1 MPRRCRTPAVGPF
14 PAGNPMNVAAA
25 GRTIPAEWGAKWLG
39 DNTSFSLWAPSAT
52 EVVVLGV
59 DGPGH
64 KLDRQ
69 GEGWHAAT
77 VPGFPPGA
85 RYRFL
90 VNGAAVADPASRS
103 QPDGPEGFSEVTD
116 PAAYRWSDSAWHGR
130 PWTETVLYELHVGT
144 FSREGTFAGV
154 IPHLEHLTAL
164 GVTMI
169 ELMPVGSFPGGW
181 GWGYD
186 GVLPFAPNAAYGSP
200 DDLRRL
206 VEACHGHGISV
217 MLDVVYNHFG
227 PHANMLPSYL
237 PEFFTGKHK
246 TPWGEAIAF
255 DGPGARAVREFYVQN
270 ALYWIHDFHMDGLR
284 LDAVQAVHD
293 DSPEHILAEIA
304 RRVRA
309 ADPGRPVRL
318 VLENDNNEA
327 HWLDAARYE
336 AQWNDDFHHAL
347 RVLTTGRRDGY
358 YSDYADDP
366 LRRLGRALT
375 EGFSYQ
381 GEESHHR
388 PGLIRGTPSA
398 HLPPTAFVNF
408 IQNHDQVGNTPFG
421 RRITELAPEPQVRL
435 ATAVT
440 LLSPGIPMLFMGQEW
455 GSARPFDFFCD
466 FPQPLAG
473 LVRDGRRGEFS
484 HLPEFQDVDML
495 AMLADPTA
503 ATTRDGSVLDWES
516 IEHEPH
522 ARWLALHRHLLEVR
536 RRVLLPLLPEIGG
549 SAGSLRTIPAE
560 GGGDGQGVIEARW
573 ALQDGGS
580 LVMAANFCDASADW
594 ALDGSSQL
602 FRLVED
608 TPPGTLGPW
617 DLVLVRQAAAP
628 GEAGS

>member
-1 MPRRCRTPAVGPF
+1 
-14 PAGNPMNVAAA
+14 MNMAAP
-25 GRTIPAEWGAKWLG
+25 GRTAPTEWGARWLG
-39 DNTSFSLWAPSAT
+39 DHTAFSLWAPSAA
-52 EVVVLGV
+52 EVIVLGV

-64 KLDRQ
+64 PMDRQ
-69 GEGWHAAT
+69 EDGWHSASL
-77 VPGFPPGA
+77 PGFPPGA
-85 RYRFL
+85 RYKFL
-90 VNGAAVADPASRS
+90 VDGAAVPDPASRS

-116 PAAYRWSDSAWHGR
+116 PGAYRWSDSAWHGR

-144 FSREGTFAGV
+144 FSREGTFLGV
-154 IPHLEHLTAL
+154 IPHLDHLAAL

-169 ELMPVGSFPGGW
+169 ELMPVGCFPGGW

-200 DDLRRL
+200 DNLRRL

-227 PHANMLPSYL
+227 PHGNMLPGYL
-237 PEFFTGKHK
+237 PEFFTDKHR

-255 DGPGARAVREFYVQN
+255 DGPGAQAVREFYVQN
-270 ALYWIHDFHMDGLR
+270 ALHWITDFHMDGLR
-284 LDAVQAVHD
+284 LDAVQAVKD
-293 DSPEHILAEIA
+293 DSPEHILDEIA
-304 RRVRA
+304 RRVRVA
-309 ADPGRPVRL
+309 HPERTVHL

-327 HWLDAARYE
+327 HYLGGGPRYD

-347 RVLTTGRRDGY
+347 RVLTTGRTDGY

-366 LRRLGRALT
+366 LRRLGCALT

-381 GEESHHR
+381 GEESRHR

-398 HLPPTAFVNF
+398 HLPPAAFVNF

-421 RRITELAPEPQVRL
+421 RRITELAPEAQVRL

-440 LLSPGIPMLFMGQEW
+440 LLAPGIPMLFMGQEW

-484 HLPEFQDVDML
+484 HLPEFQDPDML

-503 ATTRDGSVLDWES
+503 ATTRDGSVLDWDS
-516 IEHEPH
+516 LDQEPH
-522 ARWLALHRHLLEVR
+522 AGWLAFHRHLLEVR
-536 RRVLLPLLPEIGG
+536 RRVVLPLLPEIGG
-549 SAGSLRTIPAE
+549 SAGSLRTAPAASGE
-560 GGGDGQGVIEARW
+560 RGKGVVEASWALRGGGR
-573 ALQDGGS
+573 L
-580 LVMAANFCDASADW
+580 LLAANFAGAAASSGLEA
-594 ALDGSSQL
+594 APPL
-602 FRLVED
+602 FRLVQG
-608 TPPGTLGPW
+608 TPDGTLAPW
-617 DLVLVRQAAAP
+617 DLLLARRP
-628 GEAGS
+628 

>member
-1 MPRRCRTPAVGPF
+1 
-14 PAGNPMNVAAA
+14 MNVAAA

-522 ARWLALHRHLLEVR
+522 ARWLALHRRLLEVR

>member
-1 MPRRCRTPAVGPF
+1 
-14 PAGNPMNVAAA
+14 MNVAPP
-25 GRTIPAEWGAKWLG
+25 GRTVPVEWGAKWLG
-39 DNTSFSLWAPSAT
+39 EGTSFALWAPSAA

-64 KLDRQ
+64 KMDPQRD
-69 GEGWHAAT
+69 GWHAAIL
-77 VPGFPPGA
+77 PDFPPGA
-85 RYRFL
+85 RYKFL
-90 VNGAAVADPASRS
+90 VNGAAVPDPASRS

-116 PAAYRWSDSAWHGR
+116 PGAYRWSDSAWHGR
-130 PWTETVLYELHVGT
+130 PWNETVLYELHVGT
-144 FSREGTFAGV
+144 FSRDGRFAGV
-154 IPHLEHLTAL
+154 IPHLDHLATL

-186 GVLPFAPNAAYGSP
+186 GVLPFAPNAVYGSP

-206 VEACHGHGISV
+206 VEACHAHGISV

-227 PHANMLPSYL
+227 PHGNMLPSYL
-237 PEFFTGKHK
+237 PEFFTDKHT

-255 DGPGARAVREFYVQN
+255 DGPGAQAVREFYIQN
-270 ALYWIHDFHMDGLR
+270 ALYWISDFHLDGLR
-284 LDAVQAVHD
+284 LDAVQAVKD

-309 ADPGRPVRL
+309 ADPGRTVHL

-327 HWLDAARYE
+327 RWLVSGRYE

-366 LRRLGRALT
+366 LQRLGCALT

-381 GEESHHR
+381 GEESRHR
-388 PGLIRGTPSA
+388 PGLLRGTPSA

-421 RRITELAPEPQVRL
+421 RRITELASEAQVRL

-473 LVRDGRRGEFS
+473 LVRDGRRSEFS
-484 HLPEFQDVDML
+484 HLPEFQDADML

-503 ATTRDGSVLDWES
+503 ATTRDGSVLDWEAVGQ
-516 IEHEPH
+516 EPH
-522 ARWLALHRHLLEVR
+522 AGWLAFHRHLLAMR
-536 RRVLLPLLPEIGG
+536 RQMVVPLLPDISG
-549 SAGSLRTIPAE
+549 SAGSFKTIPAE
-560 GGGDGQGVIEARW
+560 GGEDGQGVIEARW
-573 ALQDGGS
+573 ALRDGGR
-580 LVMAANFCDASADW
+580 LVLAANFCDVAAVW
-594 ALDGSSQL
+594 AGNTPSDL
-602 FRLVED
+602 FRLVGD
-608 TPPGTLGPW
+608 AQPGMLAPW
-617 DLVLVRQAAAP
+617 DLVLTREAAAMGTP
-628 GEAGS
+628 GRAGQ

>member
-1 MPRRCRTPAVGPF
+1 
-14 PAGNPMNVAAA
+14 MNVAVPARA
-25 GRTIPAEWGAKWLG
+25 VPAEWGAKWLG
-39 DNTSFSLWAPSAT
+39 DRTSFALWAPSAT
-52 EVVVLGV
+52 AVVVLGV

-64 KLDRQ
+64 KMDPQ
-69 GEGWHAAT
+69 GDGWHTAILAD
-77 VPGFPPGA
+77 FPPGT
-85 RYRFL
+85 RYKFL
-90 VNGAAVADPASRS
+90 VDGAAVPDPASRS

-116 PAAYRWSDSAWHGR
+116 SAAYRWSDPAWHGR

-144 FSREGTFAGV
+144 FSRDGTFAGV

-227 PHANMLPSYL
+227 PHANMLPGYL
-237 PEFFTGKHK
+237 PQFFTDKHT

-255 DGPGARAVREFYVQN
+255 DRPGAQAVREFYVQN
-270 ALYWIHDFHMDGLR
+270 ALYWISDFHMDGLR
-284 LDAVQAVHD
+284 LDAVQAVKD

-309 ADPGRPVRL
+309 ADPGRTVHL

-366 LRRLGRALT
+366 LRRLGCALT

-381 GEESHHR
+381 GEESRHR

-421 RRITELAPEPQVRL
+421 CRITGLAPGPQVRL

-473 LVRDGRRGEFS
+473 LVRDGRRSEFS
-484 HLPEFQDVDML
+484 HLPEFQDADML

-503 ATTRDGSVLDWES
+503 ATTRDGSVLDWEAVGQ
-516 IEHEPH
+516 EPH
-522 ARWLALHRHLLEVR
+522 AGWLAFHQHLLEVR
-536 RRVLLPLLPEIGG
+536 RRMVVPLLPDISG
-549 SAGSLRTIPAE
+549 SAGSFRTIPAE
-560 GGGDGQGVIEARW
+560 DGEDEQGVIEARW
-573 ALQDGGS
+573 ALQDGGR
-580 LVMAANFCDASADW
+580 LVLAANFCDVAAVW
-594 ALDGSSQL
+594 AGNTPSDL
-602 FRLVED
+602 FRLIGD
-608 TPPGTLGPW
+608 APPGTLAPW
-617 DLVLVRQAAAP
+617 DLVLTREAAATGTP
-628 GEAGS
+628 GRAGP